1 MGQKINPLGFRL
13 GTTQTHHS
21 IWFEE
26 RKDYSEGL
34 QEDHKI
40 REHIKSYIEKKRISS
55 VSVTDV
61 ISRIQIDKSID
72 VVKVIIYMGFSQLLT
87 EDKDK
92 PPKTKI
98 KELQVS
104 LKKAIHLI
112 QNRKLNL
119 AVRKMRKPYGDPTIL
134 GEFIAF
140 QLKKRVSF
148 RKVMK
153 KAVELVEKAYK
164 KGIQVQ
170 IAGCIGGKAKEMARV
185 EWLRKGRVPL
195 QTVTAK
201 IDFGSTQVLTIH
213 GVLGIKVWI
222 F

>member
-1 MGQKINPLGFRL
+1 MGQKTNPLGFRL

-21 IWFEE
+21 IWFEK
-26 RKDYSEGL
+26 RKDFSEGL

-40 REHIKSYIEKKRISS
+40 REHIKNYIEKERISS
-55 VSVTDV
+55 VSDV

-87 EDKDK
+87 EDE
-92 PPKTKI
+92 PPKI
-98 KELQVS
+98 QELQVS
-104 LKKAIHLI
+104 LKKAIHFI
-112 QNRKLNL
+112 KNRKLNL
-119 AVRKMRKPYGDPTIL
+119 AVIKMKNPYGDPTIL
-134 GEFIAF
+134 GEFIAN
-140 QLKKRVSF
+140 QLKNRVSF

-170 IAGCIGGKAKEMARV
+170 IAGCIGGKAQEMARV

>member
-21 IWFEE
+21 IWFEK

-40 REHIKSYIEKKRISS
+40 REHIKNYIEKERISS
-55 VSVTDV
+55 VSDV

-87 EDKDK
+87 EDE

-104 LKKAIHLI
+104 LQKAIHFI
-112 QNRKLNL
+112 KNRKLNL
-119 AVRKMRKPYGDPTIL
+119 AVRKMKNPYGDPTIL
-134 GEFIAF
+134 GEFIAD

-170 IAGCIGGKAKEMARV
+170 IAGCIGGKAQEMARV

>member
-40 REHIKSYIEKKRISS
+40 REHIKSYIEKERIS
-55 VSVTDV
+55 SVTDV
-61 ISRIQIDKSID
+61 ISRIHIDKSID
-72 VVKVIIYMGFSQLLT
+72 LVKVIIYMGFSQLLT
-87 EDKDK
+87 EDE
-92 PPKTKI
+92 PPTTKI

-104 LKKAIHLI
+104 LKKAIHFI

-119 AVRKMRKPYGDPTIL
+119 AVRKMKNPYGDPTIL
-134 GEFIAF
+134 GEFIAD

-153 KAVELVEKAYK
+153 KAVELVEKASK

-170 IAGCIGGKAKEMARV
+170 IAGCIGGKAQEMARV